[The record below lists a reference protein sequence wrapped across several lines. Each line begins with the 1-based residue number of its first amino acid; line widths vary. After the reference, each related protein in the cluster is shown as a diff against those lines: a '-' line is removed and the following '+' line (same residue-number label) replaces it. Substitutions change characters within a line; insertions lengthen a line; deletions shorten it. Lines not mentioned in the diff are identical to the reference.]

1 MIKNTFL
8 LEDQLYALKK
18 KGIPAEILTATT
30 EIETVNRV
38 HKILNDSGYSTQL
51 KLLYV
56 TPERMAKSKRL
67 MSALQKSYQN
77 KKLERIAID
86 EVHCCSVMGHDFRP
100 DYKYLGTLKTLF
112 PSIPIIGVTATASR
126 KVLSDVQKILNI
138 RGCLVFNSPFNR
150 PNLFYSVL
158 EKPSESEA
166 VYDQLGDLLKNRFAG
181 QSGIIY
187 TFSVKD
193 TETLVSELLQRDCK
207 VRSYHAA
214 LEANQRS
221 NVYQKWMSNEIQAVV
236 ATIAFGLGIDKPDVR
251 FVIHHT
257 LSKSMENF
265 YQESGRCGR
274 DGKYAESIVLYR
286 FADMFRISTM
296 TFVESNGL
304 QNAYSMVD
312 YCINAVKCRRD
323 LFSKHFTEVWSDRS
337 CGKMCDHCY
346 YNNRERTVLSPKMDI
361 LIHYRT
367 LIRLLDKAS
376 SMDIKLTALKL
387 LDAWFHKG
395 PAKLRLEVP
404 APSIDRFFGE
414 QIIAFLIINDY
425 LREDFH
431 YTAYSTISYLQK
443 GPVPP
448 ENEIEFQPSRIYD
461 LPAKKEMIDFLEA
474 TTIEE
479 VERPPAVELQTDKP
493 STSRKR
499 RILSQSSSSDSE
511 ENLLSTSLKSSDL
524 NRMIEKQVESKLR
537 KILAERDPDGAAKDL
552 SPVKQKVD
560 PALPAESPKDDSDD
574 VIILSQKDE
583 IIEID

>member
-1 MIKNTFL
+1 M
-8 LEDQLYALKK
+8 
-18 KGIPAEILTATT
+18 
-30 EIETVNRV
+30 
-38 HKILNDSGYSTQL
+38 

-77 KKLERIAID
+77 KKLDRIAID
-86 EVHCCSVMGHDFRP
+86 EVHCCSVLGHDFRP

-112 PSIPIIGVTATASR
+112 PNTPILGVTATASR
-126 KVLSDVQKILNI
+126 KVLNDVQKILNI

-166 VYDQLGDLLKNRFAG
+166 VYDMLADLLKNRYAG

-187 TFSVKD
+187 TFSIKD

-207 VRSYHAA
+207 VRAYHAS

-221 NVYQKWMSNEIQAVV
+221 AVYQKWMSNQIQAVV

-257 LSKSMENF
+257 MSKSMENF

-274 DGKYAESIVLYR
+274 DGKYAESILLYK
-286 FADMFRISTM
+286 FSDMFKISTM
-296 TFVESNGL
+296 TFVETNGL

-312 YCINAVKCRRD
+312 YCINAIKCRRD
-323 LFSKHFTEVWSDRS
+323 LFSKYFTEVWSERN
-337 CGKMCDHCY
+337 CGKMCDHCF
-346 YNNRERTVLSPKMDI
+346 YNNQNRTVMSPKMDI
-361 LIHYRT
+361 LNHYRT
-367 LIRLLDKAS
+367 LIRIIDKAAQ
-376 SMDIKLTALKL
+376 MDIKVTALKL

-404 APSIDRFFGE
+404 PPSIDRFFGE
-414 QIIAFLIINDY
+414 QIIAYLILQDY

-431 YTAYSTISYLQK
+431 YTAYSTISYIQK
-443 GPVPP
+443 GPKGVDDD
-448 ENEIEFQPSRIYD
+448 IEFQPSRIYD
-461 LPAKKEMIDFLEA
+461 LPPMKAMIDFLEA
-474 TTIEE
+474 TTVEE
-479 VERPPAVELQTDKP
+479 IVDDAPPAEKAVAP
-493 STSRKR
+493 KR
-499 RILSQSSSSDSE
+499 RRVSSSDDSSSDKV
-511 ENLLSTSLKSSDL
+511 LSTSMKDSDIQRL
-524 NRMIEKQVESKLR
+524 IEKSVESKLR
-537 KILAERDPDGAAKDL
+537 KMLGDREAETSSSSKAAE
-552 SPVKQKVD
+552 VD
-560 PALPAESPKDDSDD
+560 SSDD
-574 VIILSQKDE
+574 VIIMTPTKKENE

>member
-1 MIKNTFL
+1 M
-8 LEDQLYALKK
+8 
-18 KGIPAEILTATT
+18 
-30 EIETVNRV
+30 
-38 HKILNDSGYSTQL
+38 

-77 KKLERIAID
+77 KKLDRIAID
-86 EVHCCSVMGHDFRP
+86 EVHCCSVLGHDFRP

-112 PSIPIIGVTATASR
+112 PNTPILGVTATASR
-126 KVLSDVQKILNI
+126 KVLNDVQKILNI

-166 VYDQLGDLLKNRFAG
+166 VYDLLADLLKNRYAG

-187 TFSVKD
+187 TFSIKD

-207 VRSYHAA
+207 VRAYHAS

-221 NVYQKWMSNEIQAVV
+221 AVYQKWMSNQIQAVV

-257 LSKSMENF
+257 MSKSMENF

-274 DGKYAESIVLYR
+274 DGKYAESILLYK
-286 FADMFRISTM
+286 FSDMFKISTM
-296 TFVESNGL
+296 TFVETNGL

-323 LFSKHFTEVWSDRS
+323 LFSKYFTEVWSERN
-337 CGKMCDHCY
+337 CGKMCDHCF
-346 YNNRERTVLSPKMDI
+346 YNNQDRTVLSPKMDI
-361 LIHYRT
+361 LTHYRT
-367 LIRLLDKAS
+367 LIRIIDKAS
-376 SMDIKLTALKL
+376 QMDIKVTALKL

-404 APSIDRFFGE
+404 PPSIDRFFGE
-414 QIIAFLIINDY
+414 QIIAFLILQDY

-431 YTAYSTISYLQK
+431 YTAYSTISYIQK
-443 GPVPP
+443 GPKAPDGD
-448 ENEIEFQPSRIYD
+448 IEFQPSRIYD
-461 LPAKKEMIDFLEA
+461 LPPMKSMIDFLEA
-474 TTIEE
+474 TSGEAVPEVTIPVTE
-479 VERPPAVELQTDKP
+479 DKVVA
-493 STSRKR
+493 TKR
-499 RILSQSSSSDSE
+499 RRVSSSDDSSGE
-511 ENLLSTSLKSSDL
+511 RLLSTSMKDSDIQRL
-524 NRMIEKQVESKLR
+524 IEKSVESKLR
-537 KILAERDPDGAAKDL
+537 KILGNHEAEASTSKTAD
-552 SPVKQKVD
+552 VD
-560 PALPAESPKDDSDD
+560 SSDD
-574 VIILSQKDE
+574 VIIMTPKKENNE